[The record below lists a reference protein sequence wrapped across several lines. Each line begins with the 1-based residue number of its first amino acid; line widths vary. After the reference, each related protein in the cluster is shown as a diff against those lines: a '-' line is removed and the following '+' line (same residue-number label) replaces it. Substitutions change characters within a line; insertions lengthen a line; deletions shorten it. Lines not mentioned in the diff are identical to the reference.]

1 MHRFSQEEKEYLEKY
16 DITKFDRPSIAADMA
31 VFSVMGNRGEAET
44 RAQENYRK
52 LPEKKLKILLIE
64 RASHPYK
71 GHWALPGGFCRK
83 GEEIYDTARRELFE
97 ETQVADA
104 YLKLIG
110 VFGKE
115 GRDPRGWIIS
125 HTFLALIDGEKYRLR
140 AGSDAWDARWFDIEF
155 GKENVIEEQE
165 KDLIK
170 RKTRYHLRLTNNDG
184 EEPILLQT
192 VIREEKSIRQ
202 FQVTTDYY
210 IEEEQGFAFDHA
222 KLVVYS
228 LLHLRQEV
236 ETDGRIVFDL
246 MPEYF
251 TLTQLQNVFEII
263 LDKELLAAN
272 FRRKMADY
280 VAETDKMTIGAGH
293 RPAKLFQRKILY

>member
-1 MHRFSQEEKEYLEKY
+1 MHRLSQEEKEYLEKY

-104 YLKLIG
+104 YLKLVG

-125 HTFLALIDGEKYRLR
+125 HTFLALLDGEKYRLR
-140 AGSDAWDARWFDIEF
+140 AGTDAWDARWFNIEF
-155 GKENVIEEQE
+155 EKENVIEKQE
-165 KDLIK
+165 KDFIK
-170 RKTRYHLRLTNNDG
+170 RETRYRLRLTNNDG

-202 FQVTTDYY
+202 FQVTTDYH

-280 VAETDKMTIGAGH
+280 VVETDKMTIGAGH